1 MRFPKSGRYKNR
13 VYLLPNILTSG
24 NLFFGFFSIIST
36 INGSFRKASFAI
48 LIAMVFDLLDGRV
61 ARLTKSSSQFGE
73 ELDSLADLVSFG
85 VAPALLLFIWSGLNI
100 ATPPFQ
106 KFGWLAAFFF
116 VACGALRLARY
127 NVQPVKRNFIGLP
140 IPVSA
145 ALISS
150 GILLYN
156 ELEQK
161 WSTEWLCFIIFLT
174 LGLLMV
180 SSIPYKS
187 YKNLEI
193 RERHPFPLLV
203 SAILFVL
210 VMAIRP
216 EAVLFFLSLA
226 YVSMGGFLGSLDK
239 KKSGSKKEVI
249 KNIIL
254 IQEKIGHGN

>member
-1 MRFPKSGRYKNR
+1 MRFPKPGRYKDR
-13 VYLLPNILTSG
+13 IYLLPNILTSG

-36 INGSFRKASFAI
+36 INGSFRKAGFAI

-73 ELDSLADLVSFG
+73 EFDSMADLVSFG

-100 ATPPFQ
+100 TTPPFQ

-127 NVQPVKRNFIGLP
+127 NVQPLKRNFVGLP

-150 GILLYN
+150 GILLYG

-161 WSTEWLCFIIFLT
+161 WSTEWLCFVIFLT

-187 YKNLEI
+187 YKSLEI

-203 SAILFVL
+203 SVILFVII
-210 VMAIRP
+210 MAIRP
-216 EAVLFFLSLA
+216 EAVLFVLSSS
-226 YVSMGGFLGSLDK
+226 YVLIGWILGILDR
-239 KKSGSKKEVI
+239 KKSGGKRGMA
-249 KNIIL
+249 KNIIS
-254 IQEKIGHGN
+254 IQEKIGRGN

>member
-1 MRFPKSGRYKNR
+1 MGFLKPVRYR
-13 VYLLPNILTSG
+13 DRIYLLPNILTSG
-24 NLFFGFFSIIST
+24 NIFFGFFSIIST
-36 INGSFRKASFAI
+36 INGSFRKAGFAV

-73 ELDSLADLVSFG
+73 EYDSLADLVSFG
-85 VAPALLLFIWSGLNI
+85 IAPALLLFVWSGLNI
-100 ATPPFQ
+100 TPPPFR

-127 NVQPVKRNFIGLP
+127 NVQPVKRNFVGLP
-140 IPVSA
+140 IPASA
-145 ALISS
+145 ALVAS
-150 GILLYN
+150 GVLLYT

-161 WSTEWLCFIIFLT
+161 WSTEWLCFIVFVT

-187 YKNLEI
+187 YKNLEV

-203 SAILFVL
+203 SVILFVTVL
-210 VMAIRP
+210 AVRP

-226 YVSMGGFLGSLDK
+226 YVLIGGIWGGIDK
-239 KKSGSKKEVI
+239 RRSTGKKAFSKNLISI
-249 KNIIL
+249 K
-254 IQEKIGHGN
+254 EKIGHGR